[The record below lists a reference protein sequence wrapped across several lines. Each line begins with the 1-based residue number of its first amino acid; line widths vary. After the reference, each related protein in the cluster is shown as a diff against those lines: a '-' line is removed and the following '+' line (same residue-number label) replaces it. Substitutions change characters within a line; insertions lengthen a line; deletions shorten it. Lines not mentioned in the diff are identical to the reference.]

1 MEQIKAIKEV
11 SYIMN
16 VTQIINEKWR
26 DLSKQQKKLGNFF
39 KENPERAAFMTAAR
53 VAKEAGV
60 SEATVV
66 RFAASLGFSGYQAF
80 LKAMREETKG
90 KLNSIKRMQIVS
102 EKFRQQDILKNV
114 LKADVVQIEKTLE
127 FIDNKEFQKAIDYL
141 IGAKTVYILALR
153 SSAALA
159 HFMGFYFNML
169 FENVKVISGN
179 SAEGIT
185 EKMIRIS
192 EKDVVVGI
200 SFPRYSASVV
210 GALQFAKSKKA
221 NVIAITDNENSPIV
235 KYSDCC
241 LFAKSEMDSFA
252 DSLVAPM
259 SIINAIILAIG
270 YRKKDELEQVFLDI
284 EHEIEQQEVYDL

>member
-1 MEQIKAIKEV
+1 MNVEQIID
-11 SYIMN
+11 
-16 VTQIINEKWR
+16 EKWEG
-26 DLSKQQKKLGNFF
+26 LSKQQKKLGIFF
-39 KENPERAAFMTAAR
+39 KENPERSAFMTAAK

-66 RFAASLGFSGYQAF
+66 RFAAALGFSGYQAF
-80 LKAMREETKG
+80 LMAMREETKG
-90 KLNSIKRMQIVS
+90 KLNSIKRMEIVS
-102 EKFRQQDILKNV
+102 EKVGQEDILKNV
-114 LKADVVQIEKTLE
+114 LKSDMMQIEKTLGL
-127 FIDNKEFQKAIDYL
+127 IDSKEFQKAIDYL
-141 IGAKTVYILALR
+141 VNAKTVYILALR

-159 HFMGFYFNML
+159 NFMGFYFNML

-185 EKMIRIS
+185 EKMIRID
-192 EKDVVVGI
+192 ENDVVVGI

-210 GALQFAKSKKA
+210 RGVQFAKSKAA
-221 NVIAITDNENSPIV
+221 NIIAITDNENSPIV
-235 KYSDCC
+235 KFSDCC

-252 DSLVAPM
+252 DSLVAPL

-270 YRKKDELEQVFLDI
+270 YKKKEELEQVFLDI

>member
-1 MEQIKAIKEV
+1 
-11 SYIMN
+11 MN

-39 KENPERAAFMTAAR
+39 KENPEHAAFMTAAR
-53 VAKEAGV
+53 VAKETGV

-66 RFAASLGFSGYQAF
+66 RFAASLGFSGYQSF

-102 EKFRQQDILKNV
+102 EKFRQEDILKNV

-159 HFMGFYFNML
+159 NFMGFYFNML

>member
-1 MEQIKAIKEV
+1 MNVEQIID
-11 SYIMN
+11 
-16 VTQIINEKWR
+16 EKWEG
-26 DLSKQQKKLGNFF
+26 LSKQQKKLGSFF
-39 KENPERAAFMTAAR
+39 KENPERSAFMTAAK

-66 RFAASLGFSGYQAF
+66 RFAAALGFSGYQAF
-80 LKAMREETKG
+80 LAAMREETKG
-90 KLNSIKRMQIVS
+90 KLNSIKRMEIVS
-102 EKFRQQDILKNV
+102 EKVGQEDILKNV
-114 LKADVVQIEKTLE
+114 LKSDMMQIEKTLGL
-127 FIDNKEFQKAIDYL
+127 IDSKEFQKAIDYL
-141 IGAKTVYILALR
+141 VNAKTVYILALR

-159 HFMGFYFNML
+159 NFMGFYFNML

-185 EKMIRIS
+185 EKMIRINES
-192 EKDVVVGI
+192 DVVVGI

-210 GALQFAKSKKA
+210 RGVQFAKSKAA
-221 NVIAITDNENSPIV
+221 NIIAITDNENSPIV
-235 KYSDCC
+235 KFSDCC

-252 DSLVAPM
+252 DSLVAPL

-270 YRKKDELEQVFLDI
+270 YKKKEELEQVFLDI